1 MEVMSPLQQITLC
14 GIENLTNQCT
24 RLDLSF
30 PFLETFYGVMQT
42 DNAILFN
49 LKGIVYPQIKILPRV
64 IPNLY
69 TFRKRRYFEVG
80 NQTIQL
86 TTDFHCMDRKTN
98 KQTETS
104 QNTFLCFIKERS
116 QIHLERHEGEQMM
129 THFFKMCLDVIK
141 IFGEW
146 AYFHT

>member
-1 MEVMSPLQQITLC
+1 MSSNNEKKKKEKVLMEVMSPLQQITLC
-14 GIENLTNQCT
+14 GIENLANQCT

-69 TFRKRRYFEVG
+69 IFRKRRYFEVG
-80 NQTIQL
+80 NQTI
-86 TTDFHCMDRKTN
+86 
-98 KQTETS
+98 
-104 QNTFLCFIKERS
+104 
-116 QIHLERHEGEQMM
+116 
-129 THFFKMCLDVIK
+129 
-141 IFGEW
+141 
-146 AYFHT
+146 